1 MENLLV
7 LFDKIQQISP
17 LPVLSQ
23 EVIIVHNAG
32 MQHWLNLSLA
42 KQRGISMNYHYALPS
57 QYLWQLLRSI
67 ASGNNVPQ
75 QTPYSREVLTWRIDA
90 LLASETVKKDE
101 VFSAV
106 NQYWQD
112 ENTNEI
118 TAKKSA
124 NFSEQALLKR
134 FQLAQQLADLFEQ
147 YLIFR
152 PQWLDQWQ
160 SHNSNPNSNKK
171 NNQKVKQQYSSN
183 SDFASLDK
191 STQSLVAW
199 QAKLWQLLT
208 AQVPYNPTTLIHA
221 AIENIAK
228 YKTLLPPR
236 ISFFGLNSMAP
247 LWLEFISA
255 LSEYTEVHFFHLNP
269 CYDYWG
275 DLLTEKQA
283 LKTIDSWINDGGN
296 DESNN
301 NLAQLVGNPLL
312 ANFGQQGRE
321 FLALLQQY
329 STINI
334 DAFEEAG
341 IDIDPSVEN
350 QKNTCLQGIQ
360 NDILTL
366 QDARQQP
373 TLQIDDSITITSCH
387 SALREVQ
394 ALHDYLLHQ
403 FNNDKTLT
411 PKDILVMCPQVE
423 NYAPY
428 IDAVFSRGWQDVGE
442 KVPPLP
448 CSIADRVSKDSEPL
462 VAAFIELLQLPD
474 SRFQVSKLI
483 ALLRLPAMQLK
494 FSLTLEEIDKISTWL
509 EQASIHWGLDQQ
521 HKQVILGI
529 EEANNKF
536 TWQQGLSRLLLGFAY
551 GDEDSIYQQQL
562 LLADVEGNDALLL
575 GQIMQILAQLQ
586 QFSQQMAQAKIASS
600 WFEFLT
606 NLLEELFVN
615 DGEAA
620 FDIINNALTALFEY
634 CQEANYSD
642 ELSLVVVRE
651 FLQNHFSQPDP
662 GKQFLVGQVTF
673 CSMLPMR
680 SIPFKVIA
688 ILGLNDGEFPR
699 QRQPLGFDLMAMTP
713 AKIGDRSRRGDDRY
727 LFLEAIICARKS
739 LYLSYQGRNIRNNNE
754 LQPSLVVKELMEY
767 LDLGYGWSLLT
778 ERDEQHNEQGRI
790 IQLPMQPF
798 SLRNFIQQSPF
809 NCSSFDAHWLA
820 LAMDTKTKK
829 IKNTAQQRLVIPKNQ
844 AEIIELSLAQLV
856 SFFDNPSKYFAKQ
869 QLNLHFE
876 HYQAELDD
884 TEPFSSDALSTY
896 QFKQALLFAHLS
908 DDDRQLEQVLTQAEL
923 SGKFPDLPT
932 TTQEFKKW
940 QQDSQQLVAPIKLAF
955 AQQQN
960 EPETLNLSL
969 PLTISGKI
977 VQLSA
982 KLTIAGK
989 QCLYF
994 KSSSAKP
1001 KDLLTLYLSRLF
1013 CLVLQQQAEQKSE
1026 KPHTESEQAVNQLT
1040 NSIGWYFDTKKQ
1052 QVIEHSYQ
1060 NITEPLAQLTQ
1071 FIEYFLNGQQQALLV
1086 NINIA
1091 ERYFKARS
1099 FDQAD
1104 FEKYWY
1110 EGNTFMPLAKD
1121 PYMQFFWL
1129 TPPTLAELKDD
1140 FTRLY
1145 QRLFTELN
1153 SEKITTKTNESA
1165 QEKA

>member
-42 KQRGISMNYHYALPS
+42 KQRSISMNYRYALPS

-67 ASGNNVPQ
+67 ASGDDVPQ
-75 QTPYSREVLTWRIDA
+75 QSPYSREVLTWRIDA
-90 LLASETVKKDE
+90 LLASETVQKDAI
-101 VFSAV
+101 FNAV
-106 NQYWQD
+106 NLYWQD
-112 ENTNEI
+112 DSADKTVNKNEQP
-118 TAKKSA
+118 KV
-124 NFSEQALLKR
+124 SEQALLKR
-134 FQLAQQLADLFEQ
+134 FQLAEQLADLFEQ

-152 PQWLDQWQ
+152 PQWLDAWQ
-160 SHNSNPNSNKK
+160 T
-171 NNQKVKQQYSSN
+171 QKQFLN
-183 SDFASLDK
+183 SDFNPVDK
-191 STQSLVAW
+191 STQNLIAW
-199 QAKLWQLLT
+199 QAKLWHLLT
-208 AQVPYNPTTLIHA
+208 EQVPYNPQTLITA
-221 AIENIAK
+221 AINNISKHKAQ
-228 YKTLLPPR
+228 LPPR
-236 ISFFGLNSMAP
+236 ISFFGLNAMAP

-255 LSEYTEVHFFHLNP
+255 LSEHTEVHFFHLNP

-283 LKTIDSWINDGGN
+283 LKTIESWVSD
-296 DESNN
+296 DEKEENHSE
-301 NLAQLVGNPLL
+301 LAELVGNPLL
-312 ANFGQQGRE
+312 ANLGQQGRE

-334 DAFEEAG
+334 DAFEH
-341 IDIDPSVEN
+341 ISMDISSTTKSTP
-350 QKNTCLQGIQ
+350 NTCLENIQ
-360 NDILTL
+360 NDILCL

-373 TLQIDDSITITSCH
+373 NIQIDDSITITSCH

-403 FNNDKTLT
+403 FNEDNTLT

-521 HKQVILGI
+521 HKQAVLGLD
-529 EEANNKF
+529 EANDKF

-575 GQIMQILAQLQ
+575 GKIMQILSQLQ
-586 QFSQQMAQAKIASS
+586 QFAQQMTVAKKAES

-606 NLLEELFVN
+606 NLLEQLFVN
-615 DGEAA
+615 DGEVA
-620 FDIINNALTALFEY
+620 FDIIYNALTSLFEY
-634 CQEANYSD
+634 CQEAHY
-642 ELSLVVVRE
+642 EQRLSLVVVRE

-680 SIPFKVIA
+680 SIPFKIIA

-699 QRQPLGFDLMAMTP
+699 QRQPLGFDLMAITP
-713 AKIGDRSRRGDDRY
+713 AQIGDRSRRGDDRY
-727 LFLEAIICARKS
+727 LFLEAIICARKA

-754 LQPSLVVKELMEY
+754 LQPSLVLKELMEY

-778 ERDEQHNEQGRI
+778 QSSDEISPDKEQGCI
-790 IQLPMQPF
+790 TQLPMQPF
-798 SLRNFIQQSPF
+798 SVRNFQPKNACMNNQQRLLKSV
-809 NCSSFDAHWLA
+809 SFDAHWLA
-820 LAMDTKTKK
+820 LATNAKNQKMKTA
-829 IKNTAQQRLVIPKNQ
+829 AQQPLIMSAKSHT
-844 AEIIELSLAQLV
+844 EIVEISLNQLV

-876 HYQAELDD
+876 HYQAELND
-884 TEPFSSDALSTY
+884 TEPFSSDALATY
-896 QFKQALLFAHLS
+896 QLKQALLLAHLTE
-908 DDDRQLEQVLTQAEL
+908 DEAQVAQVLQQAEL
-923 SGKFPDLPT
+923 GGKFPDLPT
-932 TTQEFKKW
+932 TAQEFQKW
-940 QQDSQQLVAPIKLAF
+940 QHDSQQLAAPIKEALAE
-955 AQQQN
+955 QLSK
-960 EPETLNLSL
+960 PETLSLTL
-969 PLTISGKI
+969 PLTTSGK
-977 VQLSA
+977 VVRLTAQ
-982 KLTIAGK
+982 LTITDE
-989 QCLYF
+989 QCIYF

-1013 CLVLQQQAEQKSE
+1013 CLAFQQQFKQTSEYFTDTEKTQQQAIE
-1026 KPHTESEQAVNQLT
+1026 QLT
-1040 NSIGWYFDTKKQ
+1040 SSIGWYFDSKKQ
-1052 QVIEHSYQ
+1052 QVMAHSYQ
-1060 NITEPLAQLTQ
+1060 QLNQPLAQLTQ
-1071 FIEYFLNGQQQALLV
+1071 FIEYFIKGQQQALLV
-1086 NINIA
+1086 NIDIA
-1091 ERYFKARS
+1091 ERYFKAKS
-1099 FDQAD
+1099 FEQAD

-1110 EGNTFMPLAKD
+1110 EGNAFMPLAKN
-1121 PYMQFFWL
+1121 PYMRFFWQN
-1129 TPPTLAELKDD
+1129 PPLLAELTED
-1140 FTRLY
+1140 FTQLY
-1145 QRLFTELN
+1145 HQLFTELKTN
-1153 SEKITTKTNESA
+1153 KISPETTKVD
-1165 QEKA
+1165 KV